1 MLMSVEVSLK
11 ISHKY
16 PKIVSSED
24 FTYFTLFGKN
34 GDQLDNTIDNL
45 LLQELHFRPLVDPI
59 ILGKLETFPKGLSI
73 RCQVKKFTGLYNV
86 SLLSRLRDF

>member
-1 MLMSVEVSLK
+1 MSVEVSLK

-45 LLQELHFRPLVDPI
+45 GPSINYVVSKSVIFDHLRPLVVFCTQFIKIVFGGTPPPPYPPA
-59 ILGKLETFPKGLSI
+59 ET
-73 RCQVKKFTGLYNV
+73 T
-86 SLLSRLRDF
+86 